1 MATLG
6 YEILNAAGISGD
18 GIVALTKTLSET
30 KCLSFFGNRHIR
42 RRLKDVVQTNFDHGD
57 QMHPAAKLQFER
69 TAGEF
74 SQWQPVPEEDRSPAP
89 AWWWQPAIDAVS
101 QQEEMGALVCYIA
114 ASGRFDLCRGAGV
127 LMATLSG
134 QTSLPWPGEFP
145 RKIRRRPSAEE

>member
-101 QQEEMGALVCYIA
+101 QQEEMGALVCY
-114 ASGRFDLCRGAGV
+114 RL
-127 LMATLSG
+127 
-134 QTSLPWPGEFP
+134 QLPVGSTYAVVPGC
-145 RKIRRRPSAEE
+145 